1 MGFAKYQEDNFSRY
15 YAASIVRGREHDP
28 FVAKGGGAEET
39 KDAKKMDD
47 KASKLKDFTVAEARP
62 LPVIVMADVSGSMTV
77 DGKIEALN
85 LALKDMVAGF
95 AAESRLRAE
104 IQVGLITFG
113 GERARVHLPLAPA
126 HKISEVSPLRAD
138 GRTPMGA
145 AFEEARKLIEDKDM
159 IPSRA
164 YRPVLVLVS
173 DGLPT
178 DDWEQPLDALCKS
191 ERGQKATRF
200 AMAIGADADVE
211 MLRRFANDL
220 ESPVFKAHEARDI
233 HRFFHA
239 VTMSVTSRSRSTAP
253 NSSAPLVLADIPEDD
268 DLDLDF

>member
-1 MGFAKYQEDNFSRY
+1 MDEENLPTPYEKA
-15 YAASIVRGREHDP
+15 REAHRLR
-28 FVAKGGGAEET
+28 VEGL
-39 KDAKKMDD
+39 
-47 KASKLKDFTVAEARP
+47 SWAEAAEAVGYANNQVAQTEVRAM
-62 LPVIVMADVSGSMTV
+62 LQRAALELSTEQ
-77 DGKIEALN
+77 KIEALN

-178 DDWEQPLDALCKS
+178 DDWEQPLDGLCKS

-211 MLRRFANDL
+211 MLRRFANDP

-233 HRFFHA
+233 HRFFRA

>member
-15 YAASIVRGREHDP
+15 CAASIVRGREHDP
-28 FVAKGGGAEET
+28 FVAKGGSAEET
-39 KDAKKMDD
+39 KDTKKMED

-138 GRTPMGA
+138 GRTPMGT

-178 DDWEQPLDALCKS
+178 DDWEQPLDGLCKS

-211 MLRRFANDL
+211 MLRRFANDP

-233 HRFFHA
+233 HRFFRA